1 MPTFAVSALLAVL
14 GGVVVIVVG
23 FVPYVAWSY
32 RRRGVFGFGHA
43 FLAGCTAVYALALWT
58 YSKNI
63 IASAWYETGRC
74 KLKLSKGRE
83 AMEAFRTVFKEYPDS
98 DKVRDSLFLIG
109 NILEQARQ
117 NDKALAYYKKVAAM
131 SSGDSIGQKA
141 ESRIRELQKQAG

>member
-1 MPTFAVSALLAVL
+1 MDDFSFDEPSAKKDLHSVYEKGLREFNEGSLESALASFSE
-14 GGVVVIVVG
+14 IIS
-23 FVPYVAWSY
+23 ASSDD
-32 RRRGVFGFGHA
+32 RN
-43 FLAGCTAVYALALWT
+43 
-58 YSKNI
+58 SKNI

-83 AMEAFRTVFKEYPDS
+83 AMEAFRTVLKEYPDS